1 MIELRHV
8 TKRYGAKEAL
18 RDVSLTAP
26 DGCVLGLLGV
36 NGAGKTTALNLMTG
50 YFPPDGGQVLVDG
63 RDMQEDPRGCKRAI
77 GYLPEVPP
85 LYDEM
90 TVREYLAFVAR
101 LREVKARG
109 IPAHIRDIAGL
120 CGLEEVF
127 HRPLGKLSKGFRQ
140 RVGFASALCGDPP
153 TLIFD
158 EPTVGL
164 DPRQVVEIRELIRT
178 LGKTHSVIFSS
189 HMLSEVQQLCSQV
202 VILHRGR
209 VVKQAALGE
218 LSGGGELLL
227 RLEAAGPAARLV
239 PALKGLPCVRRLRV
253 TQGSRPDLTGC
264 VLTCD
269 ATPDPAR
276 GDAQTQIFR
285 LLCALDMPLR
295 LLAPEGDSLEE
306 VFLRLTRGE
315 EEGETP

>member
-1 MIELRHV
+1 MIELRHAS
-8 TKRYGAKEAL
+8 KRYGVTEAL
-18 RDVSLTAP
+18 RDVSITAP

-50 YFPPDGGQVLVDG
+50 YFPPNEGQVLVDG
-63 RDMQEDPRGCKRAI
+63 KDMLENPRDCKRSI

-90 TVREYLAFVAR
+90 TVQEFLSFAAR
-101 LREVKARG
+101 LREVKG
-109 IPAHIRDIAGL
+109 SSIPGHVRDIARL
-120 CGLEEVF
+120 CGLDDVF
-127 HRPLGKLSKGFRQ
+127 ARPVGKLSKGYRQ

-178 LGKTHSVIFSS
+178 LGKTHSIIFSS
-189 HMLSEVQQLCSQV
+189 HILSEVQQLCTRV

-209 VVKQAALGE
+209 VVREGTMGE
-218 LSGGGELLL
+218 LADERELTL
-227 RLEAAGPAARLV
+227 RLRAAAPASRLV
-239 PALKGLPCVRRLRV
+239 PALKGLACVRRVRV
-253 TQGSRPDLTGC
+253 TAGGEASTEC
-264 VLTCD
+264 VLSCEPN
-269 ATPDPAR
+269 PDPAR

-285 LLCALDMPLR
+285 LLCAMDAPILR
-295 LLAPEGDSLEE
+295 LAQEGDSLEDA
-306 VFLRLTRGE
+306 FLRLTRGE

>member
-1 MIELRHV
+1 MIELRHAS
-8 TKRYGAKEAL
+8 KRYGSKEAL
-18 RDVSLTAP
+18 RDVSITAP

-50 YFPPDGGQVLVDG
+50 YFPPNEGQVLVDG
-63 RDMQEDPRGCKRAI
+63 IDMLENPRDCKRSI

-90 TVREYLAFVAR
+90 TVREFLSFVAR
-101 LREVKARG
+101 LREVKSSS
-109 IPAHIRDIAGL
+109 IPGHVRDIARL

-127 HRPLGKLSKGFRQ
+127 SRPAGK
-140 RVGFASALCGDPP
+140 LCGDPP
-153 TLIFD
+153 TLILD

-178 LGKTHSVIFSS
+178 LGKNHSVIFSS
-189 HMLSEVQQLCSQV
+189 HILSEVQQLCTQV
-202 VILHRGR
+202 AILHRGQ
-209 VVKQAALGE
+209 VVRQAALEE
-218 LSGGGELLL
+218 LDEGRVLTL
-227 RLEAAGPAARLV
+227 RLQAEGPASSLI
-239 PALKGLPCVRRLRV
+239 PALKGLPCVRRVRV
-253 TQGSRPDLTGC
+253 VSGSGPDLTAC

-269 ATPDPAR
+269 PEPDPGR
-276 GDAQTQIFR
+276 GDAQAQIFR
-285 LLCALDMPLR
+285 LLCAMDAPIR